1 MLFDQTLIL
10 ADKQAITE
18 DAAGKDTAGNAI
30 VIHPKGDDY
39 STMWVAAVVDTAFTT
54 SGSPSAAT
62 IEVKLQTAATS
73 DSAFSSPVDLET
85 RKINIATAKKGD
97 VVAFRLPL
105 GLQEHVRVYFD
116 VTLTGGTTPAITA
129 GKLTVGLTDG
139 IWAK

>member
-10 ADKQAITE
+10 ADAQAVTE
-18 DAAGKDTAGNAI
+18 DAAGTVGGSAK
-30 VIHPKGDDY
+30 VIQPGGDDY
-39 STMWVAAVVDTAFTT
+39 STMWVAALVDTAFTT

-62 IEVKLQTAATS
+62 IAVKLQT
-73 DSAFSSPVDLET
+73 DSASNFSSAVTLEERT
-85 RKINIATAKKGD
+85 INIATAKKGD
-97 VVAFRLPL
+97 VIAFKLPL
-105 GLQEHVRVYFD
+105 GLKKYVRCYFD

>member
-10 ADKQAITE
+10 ADKQAVTA
-18 DAAGKDTAGNAI
+18 DAAGADTSSNAI
-30 VIHPKGDDY
+30 VLQPGGDDY
-39 STMWVAAVVDTAFTT
+39 STMWVAALVDTAFTT

-62 IEVKLQTAATS
+62 IAVKLQT
-73 DSAFSSPVDLET
+73 DSASDFSSAVDLET
-85 RKINIATAKKGD
+85 RTINIATAAKGD
-97 VVAFRLPL
+97 IVAFKLPL
-105 GLQEHVRVYFD
+105 GLKKYVRVYFD